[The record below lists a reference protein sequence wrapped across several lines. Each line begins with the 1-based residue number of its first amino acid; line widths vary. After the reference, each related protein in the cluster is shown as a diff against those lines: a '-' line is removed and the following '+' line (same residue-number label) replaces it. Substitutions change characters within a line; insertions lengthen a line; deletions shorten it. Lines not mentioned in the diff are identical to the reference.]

1 MDYKVSIN
9 EIEQYKNNIDSA
21 ESYLN
26 YSDTMMS
33 SVTNALTRARE
44 LAVQGAN
51 GTQNAQ
57 TRQAIEAETAALRDE
72 VLRLSNSQFRNKY
85 VFSGYST
92 DTAAFDNSYNYQ
104 GDAGLVNVIID
115 SGATMALNI
124 TGDNAFT
131 SGGVSYMQTLENL
144 RSALNTNDVTVIQN
158 SIAAIDSALSQVA
171 NVRAD
176 IGSRVSALDGL
187 KQNQSERAFTFEKLL
202 SDVEDT
208 DIAKTASEIAKTELA
223 LESLRQSGVRVMTR
237 SLLDFLG

>member
-21 ESYLN
+21 DSYLN
-26 YSDTMMS
+26 YTETTMS
-33 SVTNALTRARE
+33 SVTNSLTRARE
-44 LAVQGAN
+44 LAVQAAN

-57 TRQAIEAETAALRDE
+57 TRQAIEAETASLRDE
-72 VLRLSNSQFRNKY
+72 VMRLSNSQFRNKY
-85 VFSGYST
+85 IFSGYST
-92 DTAAFDNSYNYQ
+92 DTAAFNSSYNYQ
-104 GDAGLVNVIID
+104 GDSGMVNVIID

-158 SIAAIDSALSQVA
+158 SITAIDSALSQVS

-176 IGSRVSALDGL
+176 IGSRLSSLEGL
-187 KQNQSERAFTFEKLL
+187 KQNQSDRAFTFEKLL
-202 SDVEDT
+202 SDTENT
-208 DIAKTASEIAKTELA
+208 DIAKTISEIAKTELA
-223 LESLRQSGVRVMTR
+223 LESLRQAGGQVITR